1 MNQSPNRFHPSIPIS
16 QYLHYMDI
24 AFRDLKPENILFGLD
39 GYIKITDFGFAKRFI
54 GRTYTLC
61 GTPEYLAPEVLLS
74 RGYNKSV
81 DWWSLGVLIYE
92 MVAGFPPFFADQ
104 PIQIYE
110 KIIAGR
116 IRYPIHFGQHLRS
129 LLRKGLLQGDLTQRL
144 GNLKDGVDDIRYHP
158 WFDDIDWMA
167 VYLKRLKAPIRI
179 EPPQPTTP
187 DVNRGSDQSEE
198 EAFGTEEPIAT
209 AEEELFAEEFAQF

>member
-1 MNQSPNRFHPSIPIS
+1 
-16 QYLHYMDI
+16 MDI
-24 AFRDLKPENILFGLD
+24 AFRDLKPENILFSLD
-39 GYIKITDFGFAKRFI
+39 GFIKITDFGFAKRFV

-92 MVAGFPPFFADQ
+92 MAAGFPPFFADQ
-104 PIQIYE
+104 PLKIYE

-116 IRYPIHFGQHLRS
+116 IRYPIHFGQHLRG
-129 LLRKGLLQGDLTQRL
+129 LLRKGLLQGDLTKRL

-158 WFDDIDWMA
+158 WFEDIDWMA
-167 VYLKRLKAPIRI
+167 VYLKRVKAPIRI
-179 EPPQPTTP
+179 EPPHPTTSNA
-187 DVNRGSDQSEE
+187 DRGSDQSEE
-198 EAFGTEEPIAT
+198 EAFGTEEPIET
-209 AEEELFAEEFAQF
+209 AEGELFAEEFAQF